1 MKKVAL
7 RQWLVTF
14 AANLRLTMEEE
25 GISQSRLAKETGISQ
40 STINRYCNG
49 TIVPSVINLNN
60 IACVLDCDIDDIA
73 EFYDY
78 IGIEGE
84 LEGEFDDD

>member
-1 MKKVAL
+1 MKKVTL

-25 GISQSRLAKETGISQ
+25 GISQ